1 MVTMTENKSFV
12 ERRIWHRFRV
22 NDIARVDFA
31 TPHMFNVIKPSVA
44 RSPLIIDT
52 SRAGLSFIYEDNQIR
67 PTDFDRLSIVMD
79 ANKIVVEDLPYQV
92 VSDDPIFPHHNA
104 TFARRCGVSF
114 GQLTSTQRCQLD
126 RFIRNH
132 TRCLRAMDRRTGT
145 DPGTPDNPLYSGPER
160 RKIFERSEH
169 PFPT

>member
-44 RSPLIIDT
+44 RSPLIIDI
-52 SRAGLSFIYEDNQIR
+52 SRGGLSFIYEDNQIR

-114 GQLTSTQRCQLD
+114 GELTYTQRCQLD
-126 RFIRNH
+126 NFARNH
-132 TRCLRAMDRRTGT
+132 TSYLRAMDRRTSLS
-145 DPGTPDNPLYSGPER
+145 PGTSDHSPYSGPER
-160 RKIFERSEH
+160 RKIFEIKVHSLQ
-169 PFPT
+169 T